1 MDDEEANSDEETEA
15 NSDSNSGELTSSS
28 GGPISVGETVQ
39 GTLADDAPG
48 DPHQD
53 TPAVPYTLEVE
64 ERQRVQISHRAD
76 GYDTGLVLGDG
87 NGTVLQRNGGSS
99 SLSEDEPPG
108 DGSMLLPL
116 LSPDETY
123 TVWAGADG
131 FLDTGFEFTLSV
143 AGPSA
148 LTADAQPVTLGD
160 TVTTDG
166 DAAVP
171 DPNHPSQ
178 LSYSLK
184 VPLRVE
190 LTEQKRVGIDAH
202 WPVVTDDRIVPVTAA
217 EGKPSGPHRISVD
230 GRNIVQNSR
239 VATSRPDE
247 GVVQFTGEYGE
258 MTLSP
263 GTYMI
268 WTEVGD
274 TVTVRE
280 PIPVAERVEDAAS
293 ISPGDTLTGELETE
307 APRDPV
313 NHSYAEPYTVDGSA
327 GQILYAELD
336 NTEFIDPWLLLT
348 DMDGTAITSDGS
360 RMSAQLPEDGTYV
373 IWVRS
378 KIRHERAGSL
388 AGAFDLTLLEGTIP
402 DEART
407 ISAGESVTAEITDD
421 SPRDPVQNDLA
432 IPFLVEG
439 DGAGTAV
446 ARQDSDE
453 FEPRL
458 TVTDAVGQEW
468 DLPPGLRKDGA
479 GVANVPY
486 GPQRFFIVWA
496 GSATG
501 IETGS
506 FTLSVEQPEQ

>member
-1 MDDEEANSDEETEA
+1 MTDDKIDRRRLIQGTVTLGTTVSITGCSQDIFSQPDEATEA
-15 NSDSNSGELTSSS
+15 NSDANPEGLTSSS

-64 ERQRVQISHRAD
+64 ERQRVQITHRAD
-76 GYDTGLVLGDG
+76 GHDTGLVLGDG
-87 NGTVLQRNGGSS
+87 NGTVLQRNGGST
-99 SLSEDEPPG
+99 SLGQDEPPG

-123 TVWAGADG
+123 TVWAGVDG
-131 FLDTGFEFTLSV
+131 FLDDGFEFTLSV

-160 TVTTDG
+160 TVTTDA

-171 DPNHPSQ
+171 DPNHPSP
-178 LSYSLK
+178 LSYSLE
-184 VPLRVE
+184 VPLRLE
-190 LTEQKRVGIDAH
+190 LTERKRVGIDAA

-230 GRNIVQNSR
+230 GRNQVQNSR
-239 VATSRPDE
+239 VSTSRPDE
-247 GVVQFTGEYGE
+247 GVVQFTSGYGE

-268 WTEVGD
+268 WTDAGE

-280 PIPVAERVEDAAS
+280 PTPVAERVESAAS
-293 ISPGDTLTGELETE
+293 ISPGDTLTGDLTKEG
-307 APRDPV
+307 PRDPV

-327 GQILYAELD
+327 GQILTAELD
-336 NTEFIDPWLLLT
+336 NTEFLDPWLLLT
-348 DMDGTAITSDGS
+348 DMDGTAITSGGS

-378 KIRHERAGSL
+378 KITHEMAGSL
-388 AGAFDLTLLEGTIP
+388 
-402 DEART
+402 
-407 ISAGESVTAEITDD
+407 
-421 SPRDPVQNDLA
+421 
-432 IPFLVEG
+432 
-439 DGAGTAV
+439 
-446 ARQDSDE
+446 
-453 FEPRL
+453 
-458 TVTDAVGQEW
+458 
-468 DLPPGLRKDGA
+468 
-479 GVANVPY
+479 
-486 GPQRFFIVWA
+486 
-496 GSATG
+496 
-501 IETGS
+501 TGS